1 MATPGFSGKAK
12 RAAIQRSDYARQQ
25 ALAEHLSPG
34 STIRKRRVNPRERAW
49 ANAYLKHVAEL
60 KGLPYRSVRESMQ
73 VIGRYFE
80 IEVAT
85 TKEKASRSQVAID
98 LANKIQA
105 ATGIQIPNRR

>member
-1 MATPGFSGKAK
+1 
-12 RAAIQRSDYARQQ
+12 
-25 ALAEHLSPG
+25 
-34 STIRKRRVNPRERAW
+34 
-49 ANAYLKHVAEL
+49 
-60 KGLPYRSVRESMQ
+60 MQ